1 MQVVR
6 VVSLVGDH
14 GLWSDPLNQVAAA
27 RDIVALPWP
36 EQQTHGVA
44 ERVGGG
50 VQLGAQA
57 AAGAAQPLST
67 RPPCMRISVS
77 GAFSFVRL

>member
-1 MQVVR
+1 MDGLMQVAC

-14 GLWSDPLNQVAAA
+14 GLWPETLNQLVAA
-27 RDIVALPWP
+27 RDVVALPWP
-36 EQQTHGVA
+36 EQQAHGVA

-57 AAGAAQPLST
+57 AARTAQPLSI
-67 RPPCMRISVS
+67 RPPLAMR
-77 GAFSFVRL
+77 APAAC